1 MTEEEYLKL
10 REEFDKIGDKMY
22 ELAIA
27 GKFNQ
32 EYEELKKYKKEL
44 ESILNSYLENK
55 IKTILSDNL
64 SKNVETCLNM
74 LNLLPDYS
82 IGSHYCGYSSSIM
95 SKPEELAESFLTK
108 GLLLSNEGSGIL
120 QNIYMLGNENV
131 DIKIQE
137 KIKEFY
143 EHLICG
149 AKYKGGVLVA
159 IPTTLLNENHERVYI
174 GEFPNDLDFI
184 GKDDKR
190 ITNLPINK
198 FVMKNRYLPPEFI
211 LGVVSKNENGEVGFT
226 QNNRFISQ
234 LSEEEQI
241 EFYKELVAKGLKPG
255 KISNSANYRR

>member
-1 MTEEEYLKL
+1 MLF
-10 REEFDKIGDKMY
+10 R
-22 ELAIA
+22 
-27 GKFNQ
+27 
-32 EYEELKKYKKEL
+32 
-44 ESILNSYLENK
+44 S

-226 QNNRFISQ
+226 QNNRFI
-234 LSEEEQI
+234 
-241 EFYKELVAKGLKPG
+241 
-255 KISNSANYRR
+255 